1 MSLNH
6 GFNIKSEKSESRAFV
21 IFENVTKRT
30 IDVYWVNFTSQ
41 LVLYKTLKPLDRFM
55 INTFQTHPWI
65 FMDKFTGERMVV
77 ENEEVY
83 WPKPWYLKIDPR
95 QRMIRRTLVRIQFP
109 LRSLKKNAM
118 WSVVRHLQNGECI
131 QDLQIPVSLRRE
143 LETLF
148 KRHKRYCQYRNT
160 EASDDATDESE
171 NSSNSNT
178 STNSNEENSVE
189 EERRV

>member
-1 MSLNH
+1 
-6 GFNIKSEKSESRAFV
+6 
-21 IFENVTKRT
+21 
-30 IDVYWVNFTSQ
+30 
-41 LVLYKTLKPLDRFM
+41 M

-109 LRSLKKNAM
+109 LRTLKKNAM
-118 WSVVRHLQNGECI
+118 WTVVRQLQSGDVI
-131 QDLQIPVSLRRE
+131 KDLQIPVSLRRE
-143 LETLF
+143 VETLF

-160 EASDDATDESE
+160 SNEEESE
-171 NSSNSNT
+171 NNSN
-178 STNSNEENSVE
+178 NEESNVE

>member
-21 IFENVTKRT
+21 IFENATGRL
-30 IDVYWVNFTSQ
+30 IDIYWVNFTSQ
-41 LVLYKTLKPLDRFM
+41 LVLYKSLKPMERLM
-55 INTFQTHPWI
+55 MNTFQTHPWI

-95 QRMIRRTLVRIQFP
+95 QRMIRRTLVKIQFP
-109 LRSLKKNAM
+109 LRTLKKNAM
-118 WSVVRHLQNGECI
+118 WTVVRSLKTGKAI
-131 QDLQIPVSLRRE
+131 QDLVIPLSLKNE

-148 KRHKRYCQYRNT
+148 KRHKRYCQYRN
-160 EASDDATDESE
+160 
-171 NSSNSNT
+171 
-178 STNSNEENSVE
+178 STNNESNENNNE
-189 EERRV
+189 ESTTEESTADEDIERRV